1 VSGDSGIVSKSDER
15 AKQIVALSSVG
26 AAVLLTGVKIATGFA
41 TGSLGIL
48 SEAAHSG
55 LDLLAAIVTLFV
67 VRVAGRPADR
77 IHPYGYGKAEN
88 LGALSE
94 VVILLVT
101 CVWIIYEAVRRLT
114 GAMVEVDANVFA
126 FGVMFLSIAVDFT
139 RSRALMR
146 AAKRYDSQALQA
158 DALHFS
164 TDILSS
170 CVVIGGLTLV
180 RLSSVFGVPG
190 LARADAV
197 AALGVAGI
205 VIFVSLRLARA
216 ATSALL
222 DVAPEGLADKISE
235 AAARV
240 EGVREVRQARV
251 RKSGAATFV
260 DLTIAVS
267 RSAHFEHAHAIA
279 ETVANAVRSSVPRS
293 DVVVHVDP
301 LTDVNESLG
310 DTVISAAVTRGL
322 HAHGLRLH
330 NVGGKSVLELH
341 VEVPAR
347 LSLGEAHKLVTDFES
362 AVRADLPWVSDVNSH
377 IEPVEEAR
385 PTSTQAADVEAVRE
399 RVLAVALSRK
409 IDVHKIEVYLADEEW
424 HVSLHFVEPP
434 ETSVVDA
441 HRESERLE
449 RALREAIPNLGR
461 IVLHAEPPGDQ
472 ASDEVS

>member
-1 VSGDSGIVSKSDER
+1 MSAGADIVSRSDER
-15 AKQIVALSSVG
+15 AKQLVALSSVG
-26 AAVLLTGVKIATGFA
+26 AAVLLTSLKIAVGIA

-55 LDLLAAIVTLFV
+55 LDLLAAIVTLFA
-67 VRVAGRPADR
+67 VRVAGRPADWL
-77 IHPYGYGKAEN
+77 HPYGYGKAEN

-94 VVILLVT
+94 TVILLVT
-101 CVWIIYEAVRRLT
+101 CAWIIYEAVRRLT
-114 GAMVEVDANVFA
+114 GAVVEVDANFFA
-126 FGVMFLSIAVDFT
+126 FGVMFASIAVDFG

-164 TDILSS
+164 TDIWSS
-170 CVVIGGLTLV
+170 CVVVAGLMVV
-180 RLSSVFGVPG
+180 RLAGVFDIPA
-190 LARADAV
+190 LERADAI

-205 VIFVSLRLARA
+205 VVVVSLRLARA

-222 DVAPEGLADKISE
+222 DVAPEGLAEKISE
-235 AAARV
+235 TAAHV

-251 RKSGAATFV
+251 RKSGAASFV

-267 RSAHFEHAHAIA
+267 RRAHFEQAHAIA
-279 ETVANAVRSSVPRS
+279 ETVANAVRSAVPRS

-301 LTDVNESLG
+301 LTDLDETLSEMVL
-310 DTVISAAVTRGL
+310 AAASSRGL

-330 NVGGKSVLELH
+330 NVGGLVSLELH
-341 VEVPAR
+341 VEVSAK

-362 AVRADLPWVSDVNSH
+362 AVKAEVPWLADVNSH
-377 IEPVEEAR
+377 IEPIEEAR
-385 PTSTQAADVEAVRE
+385 PAASEARDVETIRQKVR
-399 RVLAVALSRK
+399 AVALSRK
-409 IDVHKIEVYLADEEW
+409 IDVHKIEVFLADDEW
-424 HVSLHFVEPP
+424 HLSLHFLVPP
-434 ETSVVDA
+434 ETSVVAA

-449 RALREAIPNLGR
+449 KSLREAIPDLGR

-472 ASDEVS
+472 ASD